1 MWKTAFKNFEG
12 YDLPKQTT
20 LLQIL
25 WRLSSILLG
34 PFLNDLS
41 HIQQKIY
48 FKSFKSLKIQVFSY
62 PESIRFKVWQEKQQK
77 QNYQCSWNFKNRE
90 NQSSKNN
97 TRISEKIFQICE
109 ILRAANNFIL
119 LPQKSVD
126 KRSQRRILVNFVF
139 LRLQLF
145 PTKLSRTF
153 SEMLLLISISHLK
166 LQTSIKIA
174 SPILFHNLQKYY
186 SYEIK

>member
-1 MWKTAFKNFEG
+1 M
-12 YDLPKQTT
+12 
-20 LLQIL
+20 
-25 WRLSSILLG
+25 
-34 PFLNDLS
+34 
-41 HIQQKIY
+41 
-48 FKSFKSLKIQVFSY
+48 
-62 PESIRFKVWQEKQQK
+62 
-77 QNYQCSWNFKNRE
+77 NRE

-109 ILRAANNFIL
+109 ISRAANNFIL

-126 KRSQRRILVNFVF
+126 QRPQRRVLVNFVF

-145 PTKLSRTF
+145 PTELSRTF